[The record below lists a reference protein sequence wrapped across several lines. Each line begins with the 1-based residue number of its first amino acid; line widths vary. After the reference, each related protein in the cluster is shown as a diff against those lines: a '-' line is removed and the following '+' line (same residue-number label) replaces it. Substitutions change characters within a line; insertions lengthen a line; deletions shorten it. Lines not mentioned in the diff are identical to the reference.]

1 MDRRVASR
9 GRLASLIYDSLSC
22 DFCHALMC
30 TAAIIAQNL
39 GNRGKTLAGQVLG
52 QFTQNLSTDL
62 PDQNGD
68 K

>member
-1 MDRRVASR
+1 
-9 GRLASLIYDSLSC
+9 
-22 DFCHALMC
+22 MC

-39 GNRGKTLAGQVLG
+39 GNMGKTLAGQVLG
-52 QFTQNLSTDL
+52 QSTQNLSTDL